1 VKRTRLVSMVAGV
14 SVVACAG
21 IGFGVTPAGA
31 DDAPGSGFQ
40 TISLAA
46 VAGGQRV
53 LLSKAANQNPGTV
66 DSGIPDA
73 EATLTTSS
81 GHALSSIAWPSALAG
96 NAGSLL
102 FLLGPY
108 PCGPGVYNPPVPTVQ
123 PTCTAPVQTN
133 TPLGTVDPAI
143 PPDVMNQYHYLNSPI
158 RAEAINPGNGSQDN
172 SVPGA
177 TMSARAQDTEVAAEA
192 IIGAQLITD
201 VEKVSST
208 KATSS
213 ARATGVT
220 TAVAD
225 ARSTVTDINFLDGA
239 ITIGAVVSSAHGETN
254 GKSASSTGTT
264 TVVDMKIGGVPVSVD
279 RDGVHVNGQTGNIKA
294 LTDGVNKILTNFTI
308 TMFLTEPRQR
318 VDGAKT
324 TYNAG
329 SLIIEGPGPLLFEF
343 GGAHVALGSTLPFE
357 STFDFSADDSG
368 SLVSDVGSVP
378 DASFSYDSGAVVG
391 GVSVAQPRSGR
402 RGGAPVLQA
411 ELASNPGKLPSGIN
425 AWLVVL
431 GVLAVMALAAAL
443 RSLPDKLLDAAGVA
457 ACEEETRRG

>member
-1 VKRTRLVSMVAGV
+1 MVAGM
-14 SVVACAG
+14 SLVACAC
-21 IGFGVTPAGA
+21 IGFAMAPAGA
-31 DDAPGSGFQ
+31 DDALGSGFQ
-40 TISLAA
+40 TFSVAA

-53 LLSKAANQNPGTV
+53 LASKAANQNPGTV

-73 EATLTTSS
+73 EVLMTASAS
-81 GHALSSIAWPSALAG
+81 HALSSIAWPSALAG
-96 NAGSLL
+96 NGGSLL
-102 FLLGPY
+102 FLAGPN
-108 PCGPGVYNPPVPTVQ
+108 PCSPGEYINQPP
-123 PTCTAPVQTN
+123 
-133 TPLGTVDPAI
+133 I
-143 PPDVMNQYHYLNSPI
+143 PPTPIQPQCSPVAVPDQVMNQYHYLNSPI
-158 RAEAINPGNGSQDN
+158 RAEAFNPGNGVQDN

-177 TMSARAQDTEVAAEA
+177 TMTARAGNTDAAAESV
-192 IIGAQLITD
+192 IGAQFITD
-201 VEKVSST
+201 VEKASST
-208 KATSS
+208 KATST
-213 ARATGVT
+213 AKVTGVN

-254 GKSASSTGTT
+254 GKTASSSGTT

-279 RDGVHVNGQTGNIKA
+279 RDGVHVNGQTGDIKA
-294 LTDGVNKILTNFTI
+294 LTDGVNQILTNFTI
-308 TMFLTEPRQR
+308 KMYLTRPTQTVR
-318 VDGAKT
+318 GAST
-324 TYNAG
+324 TYDAG
-329 SLIIEGPGPLLFEF
+329 SLFIEGPGPLMFEF

-357 STFDFSADDSG
+357 STFDFSADDTG

-391 GVSVAQPRSGR
+391 GVSVAPPRSGR

-457 ACEEETRRG
+457 CEEEARRG